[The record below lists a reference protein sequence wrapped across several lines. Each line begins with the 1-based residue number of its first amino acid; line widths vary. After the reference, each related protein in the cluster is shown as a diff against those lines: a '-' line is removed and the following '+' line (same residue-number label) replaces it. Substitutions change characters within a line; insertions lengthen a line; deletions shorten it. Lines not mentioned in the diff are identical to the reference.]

1 MHTRKDEIS
10 MTARRLSARNQ
21 LRGIVKSVKLGG
33 IIAEI
38 LIELPDGQ
46 LIVSAITR
54 GSAESLE
61 LKEGDVVVA
70 IVKST
75 DVMIS
80 KNE

>member
-1 MHTRKDEIS
+1 

-21 LRGIVKSVKLGG
+21 LRGTVKSVKLGG
-33 IIAEI
+33 IMAEI

>member
-1 MHTRKDEIS
+1 